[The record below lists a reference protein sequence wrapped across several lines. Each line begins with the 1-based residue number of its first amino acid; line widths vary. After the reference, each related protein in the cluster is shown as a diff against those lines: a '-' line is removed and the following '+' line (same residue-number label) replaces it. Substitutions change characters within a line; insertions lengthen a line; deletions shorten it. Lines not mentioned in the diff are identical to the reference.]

1 MALCPHRHIA
11 MRRLT
16 KLGYPLRLSS
26 INGIDSPEKFY
37 GVQDML
43 AQAAAEVG
51 VFRIW
56 FDDIWGDRQ

>member
-1 MALCPHRHIA
+1 

-16 KLGYPLRLSS
+16 KLGYPLRFSS
-26 INGIDSPEKFY
+26 IKGIDSPEKFY